1 MDCSVLD
8 ESLGDVRFS
17 KRVNEMSIY
26 RPYLERLSTTITG
39 SASGLVCIVAGVR
52 DRP

>member
-17 KRVNEMSIY
+17 TRANGMSIE
-26 RPYLERLSTTITG
+26 RPYLERLSTTIMG
-39 SASGLVCIVAGVR
+39 SASDFVCIVAR
-52 DRP
+52 FMNRR